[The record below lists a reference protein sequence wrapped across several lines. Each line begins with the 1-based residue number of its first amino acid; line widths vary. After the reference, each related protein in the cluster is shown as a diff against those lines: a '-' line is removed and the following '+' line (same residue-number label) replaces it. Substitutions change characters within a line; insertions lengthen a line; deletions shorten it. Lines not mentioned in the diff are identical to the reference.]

1 MSSLRALHK
10 ARRGNDD
17 DRLPSW
23 LKMSGGKR
31 VFILFALLL
40 PALTGCA
47 TIDIRGHEIDPE
59 QLAKIE
65 VGVTTK
71 EQVSKM
77 LGTPSSVSTFGNNT
91 WYYMFEET
99 ARRAFLSPSVLKSNI
114 TRIEFDA
121 QNRVQSLDSL
131 TEKDM
136 QVVSHI
142 TRQEPT
148 AGHSFGVLEQIFG
161 NVGRFNG
168 KDPDK

>member
-1 MSSLRALHK
+1 MTIRSRFFRSFL
-10 ARRGNDD
+10 
-17 DRLPSW
+17 
-23 LKMSGGKR
+23 
-31 VFILFALLL
+31 VLL
-40 PALTGCA
+40 PLLSGCA
-47 TIDIRGHEIDPE
+47 TIDIRGHEVEPE

-65 VGVTTK
+65 IGKTTK
-71 EQVSKM
+71 EQVSKL

-91 WYYMFEET
+91 WYYMSEET
-99 ARRAFLSPSVLKSNI
+99 ERRAFFEPSVIRSNI
-114 TRIEFDA
+114 TRITFDEK
-121 QNRVQSLDSL
+121 NYVVSLDSV

>member
-1 MSSLRALHK
+1 MTIRSRFFKSFL
-10 ARRGNDD
+10 
-17 DRLPSW
+17 
-23 LKMSGGKR
+23 
-31 VFILFALLL
+31 LLL
-40 PALTGCA
+40 PVLTGCA
-47 TIDIRGHEIDPE
+47 TIDNRGHEVDPD

-71 EQVSKM
+71 EQVSKL
-77 LGTPSSVSTFGNNT
+77 LGTPSSVSPFGNST
-91 WYYMFEET
+91 WYYMSEET
-99 ARRAFLSPSVLKSNI
+99 ERRAFLNPSVIKSNI
-114 TRIEFDA
+114 TRIEFNKE
-121 QNRVQSLDSL
+121 NRVQLIDSL

>member
-1 MSSLRALHK
+1 MTIRSRF
-10 ARRGNDD
+10 
-17 DRLPSW
+17 
-23 LKMSGGKR
+23 
-31 VFILFALLL
+31 FILFAYLL

-47 TIDIRGHEIDPE
+47 TIDIRGHEVDPE

-65 VGVTTK
+65 LGVTTK

-99 ARRAFLSPSVLKSNI
+99 ERRAFLSPSILKSNI

-121 QNRVQSLDSL
+121 QNRVQCIDSL